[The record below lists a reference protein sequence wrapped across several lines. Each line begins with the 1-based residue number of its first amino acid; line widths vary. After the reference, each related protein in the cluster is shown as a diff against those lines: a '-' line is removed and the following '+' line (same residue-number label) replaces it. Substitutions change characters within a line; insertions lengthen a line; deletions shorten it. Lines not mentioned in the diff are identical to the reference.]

1 MQSMFNKQTK
11 PTMKLGA
18 ALLIAVGFTIT
29 GCQQSN
35 KTTTM
40 KDFDDGDRK
49 DTNAWL
55 IRTYQG
61 QQVENA
67 IARQHTIWSHHF
79 VEGTTVLTPRGFRD
93 LGILRA
99 HYARYGGG
107 ILTVRQGE
115 AGDELY
121 EARLATLSDWLTEQG
136 VPMATVDV
144 QSDLYTGDGKRS
156 TRAAEDYVRPSS
168 DEPFAFHGT
177 SDK

>member
-1 MQSMFNKQTK
+1 MFNRQTK
-11 PTMKLGA
+11 RGMKLGYA
-18 ALLIAVGFTIT
+18 MLIAAGITIT

-40 KDFDDGDRK
+40 MDFDDGDRK

-67 IARQHTIWSHHF
+67 VARQHTIWSHHF
-79 VEGTTVLTPRGFRD
+79 IEGTTALTPRGERD
-93 LGILRA
+93 LGILRD
-99 HYARYGGG
+99 HYTRYGGG
-107 ILTVRQGE
+107 ILTVRRGE
-115 AGDELY
+115 ADDELY
-121 EARLATLSDWLTEQG
+121 ESRLATLNDWLTDKG
-136 VPMATVDV
+136 VPMETVDI

-156 TRAAEDYVRPSS
+156 TRAAQDYVRPSS